1 MMKIV
6 VGISGASGAALGR
19 EVLRQLGTAGVETHL
34 VVTAGGERT
43 IAHELGP
50 DGLADIRRLA
60 SVVHDIGNLGASI
73 ASGSFGAEAMAVAPC
88 SMRTLAALAHG
99 FGDNLLTRAGDVM
112 LKERRRLVLLPRE
125 APLTEA
131 HLNAMLMLT
140 RMGAVVAPP
149 VPPFYAR
156 PATLDDMVREMAAR
170 VLGWLGVDPGD
181 ALTRWQGL

>member
-1 MMKIV
+1 MKVV

-19 EVLRQLGTAGVETHL
+19 EVLRQLGAAGAETHL
-34 VVTAGGERT
+34 VVTTGGERT

-50 DGLADIRRLA
+50 DGLAELRRLA
-60 SVVHDIGNLGASI
+60 VVVHDIDDLGASI
-73 ASGSFGAEAMAVAPC
+73 ASGSFGADAMAVVPC

-131 HLNAMLMLT
+131 HLKSMLMLT

-149 VPPFYAR
+149 VPPFYAK
-156 PATLDDMVREMAAR
+156 PDTIDDMVREMAAR
-170 VLGWLGVDPGD
+170 VLTWLGVDPGD
-181 ALTRWQGL
+181 ALTRWRGI

>member
-1 MMKIV
+1 MKVV

-19 EVLRQLGTAGVETHL
+19 EVLRQLGAAHVETHL

-50 DGLADIRRLA
+50 DGFQEVRRLA
-60 SVVHDIGNLGASI
+60 TFVHDIEDLGASI
-73 ASGSFGAEAMAVAPC
+73 ASGSFGADAMAVVPC
-88 SMRTLAALAHG
+88 SMRTLSALAHG

-112 LKERRRLVLLPRE
+112 LKERRRLVVLPRE

-131 HLNAMLMLT
+131 HLNSMLALT
-140 RMGAVVAPP
+140 RMGALVAPP
-149 VPPFYAR
+149 VPPFYAK
-156 PATLDDMVREMAAR
+156 PETLDDMVREMGAR
-170 VLGWLGVDPGD
+170 VLSWLGVDPGP